1 MIRIMNI
8 DIRNHIINNFKE
20 DNKDVLRDAINE
32 SIENKDEI
40 TLPGEGVFFELL
52 WQNADNDLKDKILDI
67 IEKAIKDSE

>member
-1 MIRIMNI
+1 MNI

>member
-1 MIRIMNI
+1 MNI

-67 IEKAIKDSE
+67 IEKAIKDNE